1 MRDADILNRVDGVD
15 MKNDTPY
22 AGGGGGG
29 LIKRCQHGFHIFHV
43 GFGSYVYDADIC

>member
-22 AGGGGGG
+22 AGGGGFNQKVPAWISYFSCG
-29 LIKRCQHGFHIFHV
+29 V
-43 GFGSYVYDADIC
+43 GFLCL